1 MYKAML
7 AVLVL
12 PLLSMMLLAGIVVE
26 AHAAEPA
33 PLSRGQ
39 GPAPRQVH
47 VPDGFLVAAPSDC
60 CAGSGG
66 PYEPV
71 AEARQDVSDG
81 ARWRVSSDPRLER
94 RLTPELRRP
103 LNTITIRF

>member
-1 MYKAML
+1 MYKAMI

-12 PLLSMMLLAGIVVE
+12 PLFSMLLLAGIVVE

-33 PLSRGQ
+33 PLSRGA
-39 GPAPRQVH
+39 APRDAH
-47 VPDGFLVAAPSDC
+47 VPDDFMLAAPTGC
-60 CAGSGG
+60 CTGSGG

-71 AEARQDVSDG
+71 AESTSDVSDG

-94 RLTPELRRP
+94 RLTPEPRRP